1 MEKETETGRSDGDMK
16 AKPHAGGRDRRT
28 LAGKDRGRDDVTD
41 MLCFTQRSCGT
52 VSATCCKL

>member
-16 AKPHAGGRDRRT
+16 AKPHAGGRDGRT

-41 MLCFTQRSCGT
+41 MLCFTQRSKT
-52 VSATCCKL
+52 